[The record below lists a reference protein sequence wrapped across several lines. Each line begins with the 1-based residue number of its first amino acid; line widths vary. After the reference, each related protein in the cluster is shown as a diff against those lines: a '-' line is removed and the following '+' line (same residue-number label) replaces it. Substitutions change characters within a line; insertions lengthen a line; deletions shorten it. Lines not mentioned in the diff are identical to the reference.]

1 LVNLYQKFK
10 KLNKI
15 IYNKY
20 LIKGLINGIAA
31 TTEHISVLKLID
43 NPNTV
48 IDIGANKGQF
58 TLITRHILP
67 KAKIISF
74 EPLASPANKFDS
86 LFNNDSNV
94 IFYRSAIGPEK
105 KSSLIHVSKR
115 NDSSSLLPIGIGQSN
130 IFPGTDESHTEKV
143 KVAPLHHFLQKNDFV
158 PPVFVKIDVQGYEL
172 QVLKGCDELTHLFNY
187 IYVECSFME
196 LYEKQ
201 ALAHEV
207 ITFLNSRS
215 FHLKGIY
222 NTFYDKKGIPIQS
235 DFLFERVDESI

>member
-1 LVNLYQKFK
+1 LNFI
-10 KLNKI
+10 NKI
-15 IYNKY
+15 RKLRY
-20 LIKGLINGIAA
+20 LATRLDFLKGLRYNIPAA
-31 TTEHISVLKLID
+31 IEHIQVLKLID
-43 NPNTV
+43 NPNTF

-58 TLITRHILP
+58 SLAARH
-67 KAKIISF
+67 AYSDAAIISF
-74 EPLASPANKFDS
+74 EPLSGPAE
-86 LFNNDSNV
+86 
-94 IFYRSAIGPEK
+94 IFKKVFTKDQNIVLHQSAIGPD
-105 KSSLIHVSKR
+105 KSSQSMHVSKR

-222 NTFYDKKGIPIQS
+222 NTFYDKKGIAVQA
-235 DFLFERVDESI
+235 DFLFRKSR